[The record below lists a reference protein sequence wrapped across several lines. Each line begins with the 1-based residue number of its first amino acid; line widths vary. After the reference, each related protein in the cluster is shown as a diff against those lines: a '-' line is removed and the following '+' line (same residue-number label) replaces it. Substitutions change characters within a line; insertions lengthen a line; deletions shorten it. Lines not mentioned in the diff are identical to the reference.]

1 VTAALAL
8 LAGAVIA
15 GWLVPGAL
23 RRVDLRRRD
32 PLPLIVAWLVSS
44 AGVLLATASGVLLLL
59 LPDHGL
65 NAPLLAAVH
74 RCWSAIQHGSPPRV
88 EEVAG
93 LVGVA
98 LLVAFAARLAVV
110 SVRGFRKRCHKRQE
124 NLSVLRLVAR
134 PVTDPSD
141 ILWLAHDEP
150 LAFSMAGRP
159 GVVVATEGLTRHL
172 DPGAVAAV
180 LAHEK
185 AHLTGRHHL
194 LVAIADAV
202 RATFPFVPLFRQAPA
217 AIRDLVELAADI
229 VAARDCGPAAV
240 HTALLKVTRHDA
252 PSTSLAMAQNA
263 VELRLARLQHDSRP
277 PGGLRRTVSCGLTA
291 VTAAILPFLT
301 GTSLLLGIAIIT
313 CSLGG

>member
-1 VTAALAL
+1 MTAALSL
-8 LAGAVIA
+8 LAGALIA
-15 GWLVPGAL
+15 GWLIPGAL
-23 RRVDLRRRD
+23 RRMDLRRRD
-32 PLPLIVAWLVSS
+32 PLLLIVAWLVSTV
-44 AGVLLATASGVLLLL
+44 GVLLATASGVLLLL
-59 LPDHGL
+59 LPGHGL
-65 NAPLLAAVH
+65 GAPLLAAMH
-74 RCWSAIQHGSPPRV
+74 QCWSAIQHGSPPRV

-98 LLVAFAARLAVV
+98 LLVAFAARLVVV
-110 SVRGFRKRCHKRQE
+110 SARGFRKRSRKRQE
-124 NLSVLRLVAR
+124 NLSVLRSVAR
-134 PVTDPSD
+134 PATGPSD
-141 ILWLAHDEP
+141 ILWLAHDQP

-185 AHLTGRHHL
+185 AHLAGRHQL

-202 RATFPFVPLFRQAPA
+202 RATFPFVPLFREAPR
-217 AIRDLVELAADI
+217 AIRDLVELAADV

-240 HTALLKVTRHDA
+240 RTALLKVTRHGA

-263 VELRLARLQHDSRP
+263 VELRLARLRHSPRP

-291 VTAAILPFLT
+291 VTAAILPFLA
-301 GTSLLLGIAIIT
+301 GVGLLLSIAIIT
-313 CSLGG
+313 CPLGG